1 MSQER
6 ISVEQVAKRA
16 GVSTQNI
23 QRFVEAKLLVPEDGH
38 SFGVTAVTLA
48 RLLASIEAAG
58 IPASALGD
66 AVEQGLLSFAFLD
79 VVLARD
85 GSSVV
90 DETFDDRC
98 RSIGTDPEV
107 MAQAIEAAGLPRP
120 RANDLIRRE
129 DRDGIADLA
138 AALEATKDP
147 LVVFRFLRV
156 LGDSLRRI
164 AEVEAHAY
172 HHAFEEP
179 LLRSGMDEREM
190 RQVVSQRSPE
200 LEAMA
205 ERILLWL
212 SRRHRDH
219 QTVDHLISHVED
231 AMDPALFD
239 FERQKSPPA
248 IGFLDLTGYTNLT
261 EEIGDEAAARVAEVF
276 RTLTDRVAAEIGG
289 RAIKWLG
296 DGVMLFFSRV
306 AEGVSFGLEMI
317 ERAPR
322 SELPPAHFGLSA
334 GPVIYQGGDYFGR
347 TVNTAARVAAY
358 AAAGEVLVTDDVVRN
373 CAGDGWEF
381 TSLGTVRLKGVP
393 DPVLLHRATP
403 IGVRTPE

>member
-58 IPASALGD
+58 IPA
-66 AVEQGLLSFAFLD
+66 
-79 VVLARD
+79 
-85 GSSVV
+85 
-90 DETFDDRC
+90 
-98 RSIGTDPEV
+98 RSRGCGR
-107 MAQAIEAAGLPRP
+107 AGATLVRLPRRGAGARRLVCGRRDVRRSLQVDRYGP
-120 RANDLIRRE
+120 RGDGAGDRGGGPAASARE
-129 DRDGIADLA
+129 RPHPAGGPGRHRGPRGRPRGN
-138 AALEATKDP
+138 ATKDP

-156 LGDSLRRI
+156 LGDGLRRI

-172 HHAFEEP
+172 QHAFEGP

-248 IGFLDLTGYTNLT
+248 IGFLDLTGTPT
-261 EEIGDEAAARVAEVF
+261 SPRRSETRPRHASPRCFGRS
-276 RTLTDRVAAEIGG
+276 RT
-289 RAIKWLG
+289 
-296 DGVMLFFSRV
+296 
-306 AEGVSFGLEMI
+306 VSL
-317 ERAPR
+317 PR
-322 SELPPAHFGLSA
+322 SE
-334 GPVIYQGGDYFGR
+334 
-347 TVNTAARVAAY
+347 AAPSN
-358 AAAGEVLVTDDVVRN
+358 GSEM
-373 CAGDGWEF
+373 E
-381 TSLGTVRLKGVP
+381 
-393 DPVLLHRATP
+393 
-403 IGVRTPE
+403 